1 MTMREVFKKLKE
13 KGQNVP
19 EATAMKE
26 ARNHQNFLIGISPE
40 LMIKVS

>member
-13 KGQNVP
+13 KGYKVP

-26 ARNHQNFLIGISPE
+26 ARNHENLIGISPE
-40 LMIKVS
+40 